1 MDWSKAKTI
10 LLIALIIVNLLIGSI
25 FLIERMEAKSHEFDE
40 AEVINKL
47 NEKGILLDVKI
58 PTGNNELNGLVVE
71 YEIYDANDIN
81 ERFFDGEGS
90 INYINEDIYEV
101 SHENEIVTVING
113 KLLIYEVETETEENL
128 DYEIM
133 DSPNSSGR
141 ANEIAME
148 FMKNRGFST
157 DDMKLTFLSLTA
169 EECYLSY
176 SNIFDENYL
185 ETSFTTVET
194 RNGKVFKMERTWLDV
209 NKIEDVVLKTIPAKK
224 ALMELLMRE
233 EVHGKTITDISICY
247 YFDPEKQDY
256 FSRYKEI
263 VEGRT
268 IPAWRIQFSDGY
280 KIILDFE

>member
-233 EVHGKTITDISICY
+233 EVYGKTITDISICY

>member
-1 MDWSKAKTI
+1 
-10 LLIALIIVNLLIGSI
+10 
-25 FLIERMEAKSHEFDE
+25 MEAKSHEFDE

-233 EVHGKTITDISICY
+233 EVYGKTITDISICY

>member
-1 MDWSKAKTI
+1 LDWSKAKTI

-209 NKIEDVVLKTIPAKK
+209 NQIEDVVLKTIPAKK

>member
-1 MDWSKAKTI
+1 MDWEKAKTI
-10 LLIALIIVNLLIGSI
+10 LLIALIIVNLLIGGI
-25 FLIERMEAKSHEFDE
+25 FLIERIEEKSHEFEE

-47 NEKGILLDVKI
+47 KEKEIELDVEI
-58 PTGNNELNGLVVE
+58 PTGNNQLNGLVVE

-90 INYINEDIYEV
+90 INYISEDIYEV
-101 SHENEIVTVING
+101 SHENEVVTVING
-113 KLLIYEVETETEENL
+113 KLLIYEGETEENL

-133 DSPNSSGR
+133 DLPNSSGR
-141 ANEIAME
+141 AIQIAME
-148 FMKNRGFST
+148 FMKDRGFST
-157 DDMKLTFLSLTA
+157 EDMELTFLSLTP
-169 EECYLSY
+169 EETYLSY
-176 SNIFDENYL
+176 SNIFDGNYL
-185 ETSFTTVET
+185 ETSFTTFEI
-194 RNGKVFKMERTWLDV
+194 RDGKVFKMERTWLDV
-209 NKIEDVVLKTIPAKK
+209 NKIEDIVLKTVPAKK
-224 ALMELLMRE
+224 ALLELLMRE
-233 EVHGKTITDISICY
+233 EVYGKTITDISICY

>member
-1 MDWSKAKTI
+1 LDWEKAKTI
-10 LLIALIIVNLLIGSI
+10 LLIALIIVNLLIGGI
-25 FLIERMEAKSHEFDE
+25 FLIERIEEKSHEFEE

-47 NEKGILLDVKI
+47 KEKEIELDVEI
-58 PTGNNELNGLVVE
+58 PTGSNELNGLVVE

-81 ERFFDGEGS
+81 ERFFDGEGY

-101 SHENEIVTVING
+101 SHENEVVTVING
-113 KLLIYEVETETEENL
+113 KLLIYEGEIGIEENL
-128 DYEIM
+128 DYGIM
-133 DSPNSSGR
+133 DSPNSSGG

-148 FMKNRGFST
+148 FIKNRGFST
-157 DDMKLTFLSLTA
+157 EDMELTFLSLTA
-169 EECYLSY
+169 EDSYLSY
-176 SNIFDENYL
+176 SNIFDGNYL
-185 ETSFTTVET
+185 ETSFTTFEI

-224 ALMELLMRE
+224 ALLELLMRE
-233 EVHGKTITDISICY
+233 EVYGKTITDISICY

-280 KIILDFE
+280 KIILDF

>member
-1 MDWSKAKTI
+1 
-10 LLIALIIVNLLIGSI
+10 
-25 FLIERMEAKSHEFDE
+25 
-40 AEVINKL
+40 
-47 NEKGILLDVKI
+47 
-58 PTGNNELNGLVVE
+58 
-71 YEIYDANDIN
+71 
-81 ERFFDGEGS
+81 
-90 INYINEDIYEV
+90 
-101 SHENEIVTVING
+101 
-113 KLLIYEVETETEENL
+113 
-128 DYEIM
+128 M

-209 NKIEDVVLKTIPAKK
+209 NQIEDVVLKTIPAKK

>member
-1 MDWSKAKTI
+1 LDWEKAKTI

-25 FLIERMEAKSHEFDE
+25 FIIERIEEKSHEFE
-40 AEVINKL
+40 EVEVINKL
-47 NEKGILLDVKI
+47 NEKGIVLDVEI

-90 INYINEDIYEV
+90 INYISEDIYEV
-101 SHENEIVTVING
+101 SHENEVVTVING
-113 KLLIYEVETETEENL
+113 KLLIYEGETEENL

-133 DSPNSSGR
+133 DLPNSSGR
-141 ANEIAME
+141 AIQIAME
-148 FMKNRGFST
+148 FMKDRGFST
-157 DDMKLTFLSLTA
+157 EDMELTFLSLTP
-169 EECYLSY
+169 EETYLSY
-176 SNIFDENYL
+176 SNIFDGNYL
-185 ETSFTTVET
+185 ETSFTTFEI
-194 RNGKVFKMERTWLDV
+194 RDGKVFKMERTWLDV
-209 NKIEDVVLKTIPAKK
+209 NKIEDIVLKTVPAKK
-224 ALMELLMRE
+224 ALLELLMRE
-233 EVHGKTITDISICY
+233 EVYGKTITDISICY

>member
-1 MDWSKAKTI
+1 LDWEKAKTI
-10 LLIALIIVNLLIGSI
+10 LLIALIIVNLLIGGI
-25 FLIERMEAKSHEFDE
+25 FLIERIEEKSHEFEE

-47 NEKGILLDVKI
+47 NEKGIVLDVEI

-90 INYINEDIYEV
+90 INYISEDIYEV
-101 SHENEIVTVING
+101 SHENEVVTVING
-113 KLLIYEVETETEENL
+113 KLLIYEGETEENL

-133 DSPNSSGR
+133 DLPNSSGR
-141 ANEIAME
+141 AIQIAME
-148 FMKNRGFST
+148 FMKDRGFST
-157 DDMKLTFLSLTA
+157 EDMELTFLSLTP
-169 EECYLSY
+169 EETYLSY
-176 SNIFDENYL
+176 SNIFDGNYL
-185 ETSFTTVET
+185 ETSFTTFEI
-194 RNGKVFKMERTWLDV
+194 RDGKVFKMERTWLDV
-209 NKIEDVVLKTIPAKK
+209 NKIEDIVLKTVPAKK
-224 ALMELLMRE
+224 ALLELLMRE
-233 EVHGKTITDISICY
+233 EVYGKTITDISICY

>member
-1 MDWSKAKTI
+1 MDWEKAKTI

-25 FLIERMEAKSHEFDE
+25 FIIERIEEKSHEFE
-40 AEVINKL
+40 EVEVINKL
-47 NEKGILLDVKI
+47 NEKGIVLDVEI

-90 INYINEDIYEV
+90 INYISEDIYEV
-101 SHENEIVTVING
+101 SHENEVVTVING
-113 KLLIYEVETETEENL
+113 KLLIYEGETEENL

-133 DSPNSSGR
+133 DLPNSSGR
-141 ANEIAME
+141 AIQIAME
-148 FMKNRGFST
+148 FMKDRGFST
-157 DDMKLTFLSLTA
+157 EDMELTFLSLTP
-169 EECYLSY
+169 EETYLSY
-176 SNIFDENYL
+176 SNIFDGNYL
-185 ETSFTTVET
+185 ETSFTTFEI
-194 RNGKVFKMERTWLDV
+194 RDGKVFKMERTWLDV
-209 NKIEDVVLKTIPAKK
+209 NKIEDIVLKTVPAKK
-224 ALMELLMRE
+224 ALLELLMRE
-233 EVHGKTITDISICY
+233 EVYGKTITDISICY